1 MDNTIPIQYRT
12 QTSPKYVKQEW
23 YVGDEGLFEPCEAYV
38 PEGLASDY
46 EKIISKEQFVE
57 MYNKW
62 IKGEGNE

>member
-23 YVGDEGLFEPCEAYV
+23 YVDDKGLYVPCQAYV
-38 PEGLASDY
+38 LEGLASDY

-62 IKGEGNE
+62 IKGEWNE